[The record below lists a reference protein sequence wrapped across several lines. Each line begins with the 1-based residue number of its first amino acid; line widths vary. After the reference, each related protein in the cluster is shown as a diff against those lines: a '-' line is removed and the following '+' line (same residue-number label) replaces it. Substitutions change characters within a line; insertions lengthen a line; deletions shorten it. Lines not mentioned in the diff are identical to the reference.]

1 MIAKWKNPVL
11 GFDHHTGSWEVS
23 GLSPTET
30 DRRRDEAGKKNQQL
44 KN

>member
-11 GFDHHTGSWEVS
+11 GFDHHTGSWEMA

-30 DRRRDEAGKKNQQL
+30 DKTEEEMKQVRKIDN
-44 KN
+44 